1 MVLYLSLFQRHF
13 QQVHRHILYSNY
25 HQTTCVCL
33 HILQNIHF
41 QGLLYILQ
49 MVQYCKCMILVDI
62 QHLSILLSHN
72 QKYLF
77 LQLFCNCQE
86 VFYGIQN
93 YILTS
98 QQFLLHD
105 ISFSYIDCISVSSK
119 QYHQTSFET
128 HKKVIQTNSQIHF
141 LHI

>member
-1 MVLYLSLFQRHF
+1 MVLYLSLSQIGF
-13 QQVHRHILYSNY
+13 QQVHQHILYLSF

-33 HILQNIHF
+33 HILYNIHF

-62 QHLSILLSHN
+62 QHLSILLFHN

-86 VFYGIQN
+86 VSCGIQN
-93 YILTS
+93 CILTS
-98 QQFLLHD
+98 RQLLLHD

-128 HKKVIQTNSQIHF
+128 HKKAIQTNNQIHF